1 MLNSLRKVNTAD
13 EHKAPLRNTITKLES
28 LNKQNIQNK
37 SRKFVEAEKKYLKN
51 AMELKN
57 TLVKKT
63 KLSLQIKEYFKSL
76 LIKIDDLLE
85 LLFNLPVCVENTEDA
100 LQRLKEYTDDFITR
114 YDESII
120 HIRKNYQIRMFI
132 MQQTSVLNLF
142 LKTKQN
148 KINESNR
155 EKIKDLKYI
164 PLLFNLNSETI
175 NTLNSQ
181 FKDLNCTL
189 TLKKKDE
196 KERDTLPFWIDKNE
210 SYLYSD
216 ASDIASLLTQYRMLD
231 ELFLT
236 GSLQKV
242 ISQHQ
247 EFKKKLDNSTEF
259 LQLKEETLDKQQGLI
274 IDKLGEIKS
283 KMENLQD
290 EANRAVS
297 TNLSKGQSGGA
308 AIQANVS
315 NITSRQSKEYL
326 NEASELK
333 DNIFTQLSHS
343 SDYYK
348 SFISIAERID
358 DMYNLVDKIK
368 ICKDKSSR
376 DIYAVKKFIGDFKT
390 VIKKKTVYLLH
401 QFRIGDFII
410 KQHSVLSKYVR
421 GISHIPDE
429 HYILE
434 SEGNNRTNLRHSN
447 VLSKVSQ
454 ASKFDN
460 NIRYI
465 PNIFLVEHKQTDSN
479 TSRFKIKNYLEQAQK
494 IAKIDLS
501 SDNRY
506 FISYANDMSQLMQHY
521 HLADKYFIQ
530 DNVTN
535 NEIAQLKNDNLKLKL
550 FKLDKYVS
558 NTKNNKRE
566 INSKIE
572 EITHKISGILRAQNR
587 TK

>member
-132 MQQTSVLNLF
+132 MQQTSVLNIF

-155 EKIKDLKYI
+155 EKIKELKYI

-290 EANRAVS
+290 EANRAAS
-297 TNLSKGQSGGA
+297 TNLSKGQSGGS

-390 VIKKKTVYLLH
+390 VINKKK
-401 QFRIGDFII
+401 
-410 KQHSVLSKYVR
+410 S
-421 GISHIPDE
+421 
-429 HYILE
+429 
-434 SEGNNRTNLRHSN
+434 
-447 VLSKVSQ
+447 
-454 ASKFDN
+454 
-460 NIRYI
+460 
-465 PNIFLVEHKQTDSN
+465 IF
-479 TSRFKIKNYLEQAQK
+479 TSSI
-494 IAKIDLS
+494 
-501 SDNRY
+501 
-506 FISYANDMSQLMQHY
+506 
-521 HLADKYFIQ
+521 
-530 DNVTN
+530 
-535 NEIAQLKNDNLKLKL
+535 
-550 FKLDKYVS
+550 
-558 NTKNNKRE
+558 
-566 INSKIE
+566 
-572 EITHKISGILRAQNR
+572 
-587 TK
+587 